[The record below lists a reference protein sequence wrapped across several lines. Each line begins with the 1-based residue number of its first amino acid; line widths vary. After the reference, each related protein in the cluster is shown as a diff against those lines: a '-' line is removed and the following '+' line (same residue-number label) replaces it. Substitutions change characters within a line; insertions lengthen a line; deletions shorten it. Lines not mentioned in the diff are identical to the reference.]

1 MERLYRALE
10 NYSREDYYPFH
21 MPGHK
26 RNPGTVDTKLP
37 FDRDITEIE
46 GFDNLHHPEEI
57 LKESPGSIDRGI
69 WHKRMLLQHQWKYSG
84 APLTVSATVP
94 GNGPDTCCKK
104 LS

>member
-1 MERLYRALE
+1 MERLYRVLE

-46 GFDNLHHPEEI
+46 GFDNLHHPEGI
-57 LKESPGSIDRGI
+57 LKESQEAAAEVYGTM
-69 WHKRMLLQHQWKYSG
+69 RMLLQHQWKYSST
-84 APLTVSATVP
+84 PCSRFSSSSRKRT
-94 GNGPDTCCKK
+94 DTCCKK